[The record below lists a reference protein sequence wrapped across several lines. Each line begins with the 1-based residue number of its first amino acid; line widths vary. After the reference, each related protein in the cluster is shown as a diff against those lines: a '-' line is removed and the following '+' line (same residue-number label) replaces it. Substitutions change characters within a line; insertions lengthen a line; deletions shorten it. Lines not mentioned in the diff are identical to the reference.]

1 MNQSQYAARHG
12 VSPKTV
18 TKWKERGWLVFAG
31 DEVDVEASDANVK
44 RYRTKAAEVVSQS
57 AEGKSK
63 GKTTAGVTRGL
74 RKVTM
79 REGETPAE
87 AAVRQLVATG
97 ANMNVDEAKRVKEN
111 YLALQAQLEY
121 DRDAGLVVD
130 VADVAKAVG
139 DEYAKVRT
147 RLLAIPAEHAP
158 RLQLLKSAVE
168 LQDALHEII
177 VEALEELTRDGVAR

>member
-31 DEVDVEASDANVK
+31 DQVDVEASDANVK
-44 RYRTKAAEVVSQS
+44 RYRSKGVDGVTQG
-57 AEGKSK
+57 AEGKAK
-63 GKTTAGVTRGL
+63 GKSPGAVTRASK
-74 RKVTM
+74 KVTI
-79 REGETPAE
+79 RDGETPAE
-87 AAVRQLVATG
+87 AAVRHLVATG
-97 ANMNVDEAKRVKEN
+97 ADMDIDEAKRVKEN
-111 YLALQAQLEY
+111 YLALQTQLEY
-121 DRDAGLVVD
+121 DRDAGLVVA

-139 DEYAKVRT
+139 EEYAKVRT

-158 RLQLLKSAVE
+158 RLQLLKTPVE
-168 LQDALHEII
+168 LQDALQEII